1 MTSSI
6 EKEKL
11 AKYVDRIER
20 LNENK
25 SDIQDDIKGVF
36 AEAKADGFD
45 PKALKKLIRIRR
57 QDPKEREEEEETL
70 NLYMCVLGIL
80 KPEENS

>member
-57 QDPKEREEEEETL
+57 QDPKEREEEETL